1 MTQFDTD
8 LSPHCLTSFCVIAY
22 RISLELMTLNPVC
35 ENVETSEGVPVTVTG
50 VAQVKIMTSPDIL
63 ALACEQFLGKDVQ
76 YIKTVILQTLEGHL
90 RAILGMSLCFVFYS
104 LSSLSLFSFYSPSP
118 LSFLAFFSFF
128 SFFFYP
134 CSFFFSS
141 SSFFSFYSFSSC
153 SFSFYFFY
161 FSCSCSFSYFKFSFS
176 LSFSLSPPSYPL
188 LLCLILF
195 ISSLGQHSIHI
206 LARWLTTK

>member
-1 MTQFDTD
+1 
-8 LSPHCLTSFCVIAY
+8 
-22 RISLELMTLNPVC
+22 MTLNPVC

-134 CSFFFSS
+134 CSFF
-141 SSFFSFYSFSSC
+141 SFYSFSSC
-153 SFSFYFFY
+153 SFSYFAPAPFLILI
-161 FSCSCSFSYFKFSFS
+161 F
-176 LSFSLSPPSYPL
+176 LLPL
-188 LLCLILF
+188 LLPFSSFLASSTLPYPLHLLVRSTLYPY
-195 ISSLGQHSIHI
+195 ISQVADH
-206 LARWLTTK
+206 